1 MQRDMSK
8 IKTILLFLEK
18 DSAAG
23 SLKLNAE
30 TFNWPEDEFFYHC
43 RLIIEKELAVGRCFD
58 DGSCVFNG
66 ITWAG
71 HDFLDN
77 ARNSDVWSAT
87 MNAAGRLS
95 FGVFQKVLEAAA
107 TQFALKQLGM

>member
-1 MQRDMSK
+1 MKRDMNK
-8 IKTILLFLEK
+8 IKAILLYIEK
-18 DSAAG
+18 KGDDNSTDIDS
-23 SLKLNAE
+23 K
-30 TFNWPEDEFFYHC
+30 TMKWPEDEFLYHC

-58 DGSCVFNG
+58 DGSCFFNG
-66 ITWAG
+66 MTWAG

-107 TQFALKQLGM
+107 TQYALKALGM